1 MSALSFEV
9 APALEAGEP
18 PEARGQSRDQVRLMV
33 ATRSSAD
40 IVHTRFNKLPSH
52 LSPGDLLVI
61 NISATLPAAVAA
73 TIGGETPIEVRF
85 STRAPQSAGADVFVV
100 ELRSAGGE
108 VPLAAGRAGLEVTLA
123 GGAWL
128 QLAAPYAGGTRLWL
142 ARVHGAGPIHRYLAR
157 HGRPIRYGY
166 VPERWPLS
174 TYQNAYATVPGSA
187 EMASAGRPFT
197 PELITR
203 LVAAGI
209 LFAPLLLHTGV
220 SSPEGHEPPYPEQYD
235 VPAATA
241 RLVNAVHTWGGRVI
255 AIGTTVVRALETVT
269 APDGTVRPGAGWTD
283 LVISAERGLSVV
295 DGLLTGWHE
304 PQASHLQMLEAL
316 AGETFIQQCY
326 TSAVE
331 RRYLWHEFGDSH
343 LILP

>member
-1 MSALSFEV
+1 
-9 APALEAGEP
+9 
-18 PEARGQSRDQVRLMV
+18 MV
-33 ATRSSAD
+33 ATRSSAA
-40 IVHTRFNKLPSH
+40 IVHTRFSKLAGH
-52 LSPGDLLVI
+52 LTPGDLLVI

-85 STRAPQSAGADVFVV
+85 STRAPQSTGADVFVV

-108 VPLAAGRAGLEVTLA
+108 VPLTAGRAGLEIALA
-123 GGAWL
+123 GGARL

-142 ARVHGAGPIHRYLAR
+142 ARVHGTGPMHRYLAR

-203 LVAAGI
+203 LVAAGVLI
-209 LFAPLLLHTGV
+209 APLLLHTGV
-220 SSPEGHEPPYPEQYD
+220 SSPERHEPPYPEQYD
-235 VPAATA
+235 VPATTA
-241 RLVNAVHTWGGRVI
+241 RLVNAVHSWGGRVI
-255 AIGTTVVRALETVT
+255 AVGTTVVRALETVA
-269 APDGTVRPGAGWTD
+269 APEGTVRPGTGWTD
-283 LVISAERGLSVV
+283 LVISAERGLGAV
-295 DGLLTGWHE
+295 DGLITGWHE

-316 AGETFIQQCY
+316 AGETFIQQSY

-331 RRYLWHEFGDSH
+331 HRYRWHEFGDSH